1 MQFTILE
8 EHGLEHAVKGMS
20 LSYNTSIEKAYKRA
34 ELLAPMDGGHNKF
47 IESIAVW
54 LDITATR
61 GWWQQM
67 ATYRTGIT
75 TQSESTMHTILRRP
89 LERKD
94 FHPSTDDRIIAILN
108 AYIASGNLK
117 EVSMNLPE
125 GFLQRRIIMTNYKTL
140 RNIWQQR
147 HDHKR
152 EEWIEFCEGLQSLKH
167 YNFIVEKK

>member
-1 MQFTILE
+1 MQIKILD
-8 EHGLEHAVKGMS
+8 EHGFDYAVEGMS
-20 LSYNTSIEKAYKRA
+20 LSFLTDMDKAYKRA

-54 LDITATR
+54 LDVRATR

-75 TQSESTMHTILRRP
+75 TQSESTMHTIMRRP
-89 LERKD
+89 LEPSD
-94 FHPSTDDRIIAILN
+94 FHTATDPRIIAILN
-108 AYIASGNLK
+108 SYIASGNFN
-117 EVSMNLPE
+117 EVIHNIPE

-152 EEWIEFCEGLQSLKH
+152 GEWGEFCTALQDLKH
-167 YNFIVEKK
+167 FNYLTEKK